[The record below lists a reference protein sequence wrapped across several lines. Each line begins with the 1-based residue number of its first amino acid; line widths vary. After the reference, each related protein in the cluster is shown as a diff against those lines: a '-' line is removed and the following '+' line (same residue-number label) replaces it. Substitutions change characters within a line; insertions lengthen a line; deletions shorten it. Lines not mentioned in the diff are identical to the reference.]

1 VHILLRVHRLFLL
14 KVAGISFTFDP
25 TKPAGKRVPVG
36 SVMVGD
42 EPLDLEKTYR
52 LCVTDFVAQG
62 RDGYDCLVGCK
73 MIVNEEDGPL
83 LSTVVQNH
91 FQSVSYLTGLCKF
104 KYCHHQS
111 IIARRVRRS
120 MSRPAANAQEEEGAS
135 AIIVNLIL
143 EKC

>member
-1 VHILLRVHRLFLL
+1 LFLL
-14 KVAGISFTFDP
+14 KVAGICFTFDP

-42 EPLDLEKTYR
+42 EPLESNKTYR
-52 LCVTDFVAQG
+52 LCVTDYLAQG
-62 RDGYDCLVGCK
+62 RDGYDCLVGSK
-73 MIVNEEDGPL
+73 VIVNEEDGPM

-91 FQSVSYLTGLCKF
+91 FQSVSYLTGLCEF

-120 MSRPAANAQEEEGAS
+120 MSRPAANVQEEEGTS
-135 AIIVNLIL
+135 VTCQLM
-143 EKC
+143 KY

>member
-1 VHILLRVHRLFLL
+1 VQILSHVHRLFLL

-25 TKPAGKRVPVG
+25 TKPASKRVPVG
-36 SVMVGD
+36 SVLVGD
-42 EPLDLEKTYR
+42 EPLDLDKTYR

-104 KYCHHQS
+104 KYHHHQS
-111 IIARRVRRS
+111 IISRRVRRS
-120 MSRPAANAQEEEGAS
+120 MSRPAASAQEEEGAS
-135 AIIVNLIL
+135 VIIVNLIL
-143 EKC
+143 KKC